1 MSFAKFIDYLSNG
14 AHWTSA
20 IPSGK
25 EPNGKCLH
33 CTCHQ
38 HWHYF
43 ALRNAVTCFK
53 VHPIRPLHV
62 ILSAMCCRIIPKEV
76 VCKNL
81 VEERHDLDSLA
92 DDIFEKAL
100 THLNDRMSADQGDEE
115 LRNFVEQF
123 RSTFK

>member
-1 MSFAKFIDYLSNG
+1 
-14 AHWTSA
+14 
-20 IPSGK
+20 
-25 EPNGKCLH
+25 
-33 CTCHQ
+33 
-38 HWHYF
+38 
-43 ALRNAVTCFK
+43 
-53 VHPIRPLHV
+53 
-62 ILSAMCCRIIPKEV
+62 MCCRIIPKEV

-100 THLNDRMSADQGDEE
+100 NYLNDRMSPDQGDEE